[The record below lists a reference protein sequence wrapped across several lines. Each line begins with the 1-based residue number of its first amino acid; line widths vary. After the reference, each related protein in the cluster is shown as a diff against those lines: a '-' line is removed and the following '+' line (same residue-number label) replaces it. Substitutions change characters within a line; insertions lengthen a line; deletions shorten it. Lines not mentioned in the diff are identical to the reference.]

1 MPISFK
7 HKLIFIH
14 IPKNAGTAITNTLN
28 MSDIGHHMPEYY
40 IKKYP
45 NEWKDYKKF
54 AVVRNPWD
62 RVVSNYEYAKL
73 EKSYWHSND
82 GDRIFPK
89 HKDYDLLKNLSFE
102 KCIEL
107 LDINPSVLKHQG
119 WESQNKYLK
128 INDSYLDDIIYL
140 KFEDLKNELESKLI
154 LNIDIPKINSSEH
167 VEYKKY
173 FKEEKYINL
182 INKIYYEDIKKLN
195 YKFTYD

>member
-1 MPISFK
+1 MPISFR

-73 EKSYWHSND
+73 EESYWHSRKNN
-82 GDRIFPK
+82 RPYSK
-89 HKDYDLLKNLSFE
+89 HVDYTLLHNKTFVDCINILTSNRNNLR
-102 KCIEL
+102 
-107 LDINPSVLKHQG
+107 HQG
-119 WESQNKYLK
+119 WRNQSTYLK
-128 INDSYLDDIIYL
+128 LGNSFIDDIEIV
-140 KFEDLKNELESKLI
+140 KFENLQEELKNKI
-154 LNIDIPKINSSEH
+154 NIDINIPTINSSNHNDYSSYYTDDSLSDGVRKVYIED
-167 VEYKKY
+167 VEK
-173 FKEEKYINL
+173 FK
-182 INKIYYEDIKKLN
+182 
-195 YKFTYD
+195 YKFK